1 MPPEDNE
8 TWVIEAGHTI
18 LEKEAATGFAS
29 LEAWERLLYSLWV
42 ADYGM
47 RNAGDLD
54 TAEEVD
60 EHFREKGLQAARE
73 LSLLKCI
80 QGFSLARE
88 DLERRYFELFD
99 TMCEEI
105 KGVER
110 RTR

>member
-1 MPPEDNE
+1 MILEDNE
-8 TWVIEAGHTI
+8 TWVIEAGHTV
-18 LEKEAATGFAS
+18 LEKEATAGFAS

-47 RNAGDLD
+47 RNAGDLE

-60 EHFREKGLQAARE
+60 EHFQERGLQAARA
-73 LSLLKCI
+73 LALPNCI
-80 QGFSLARE
+80 AAFSLATK

-99 TMCEEI
+99 TLCEEI
-105 KGVER
+105 KGAER